1 MKKGNL
7 ILFYLLVITD
17 LKIAQ
22 IAMDTVEYIQLI
34 TSVRY
39 S

>member
-17 LKIAQ
+17 LKIGQ

>member
-7 ILFYLLVITD
+7 ILFYLLIITD
-17 LKIAQ
+17 LKIDQ
-22 IAMDTVEYIQLI
+22 IAMDTVEYIQSM

>member
-7 ILFYLLVITD
+7 ILFYLLIITD
-17 LKIAQ
+17 LKVDQ
-22 IAMDTVEYIQLI
+22 IAMDTVEYIQPM

>member
-7 ILFYLLVITD
+7 ILLYLLVITD

-22 IAMDTVEYIQLI
+22 IAMDMVEYIQLM